1 VRLRRLET
9 EFAGRLRTAH
19 RSFVLVPEDRI
30 DRTFRDYHRAHRQAA
45 ARQDEDAPRFQIP
58 DAGHPYPRCSLPAL
72 EAGIWVRDTY
82 PDRFAAFDL
91 AVFEA
96 FFSRTED
103 ISDLEVLRRLADRC
117 GLDGAALAEVVREGR
132 CRERVL
138 AEYQEALDM
147 GIRGVPAVA
156 IPGGPPIV
164 GAVPYPDLRRAIETA
179 LRGSGR
185 A

>member
-1 VRLRRLET
+1 V
-9 EFAGRLRTAH
+9 H
-19 RSFVLVPEDRI
+19 RSFVLVAEDRI

-45 ARQDEDAPRFQIP
+45 ARQDEDSPLFQIP

-72 EAGIWVRDTY
+72 EAGMWVRDTF

-103 ISDLEVLRRLADRC
+103 ISDLQVLGRLADGC
-117 GLDGAALAEVVREGR
+117 GLDGVTLADVIREGR
-132 CRERVL
+132 CRERVH
-138 AEYQEALDM
+138 AEYQEALDL

-156 IPGGPPIV
+156 IPGRPPIV
-164 GAVPYPDLRRAIETA
+164 GAVPYPDLWRAVEAA
-179 LRGSGR
+179 LRGDAG

>member
-1 VRLRRLET
+1 LET
-9 EFAGRLRTAH
+9 EFAGRLRTVH
-19 RSFVLVPEDRI
+19 RSFVLVAEDRL

-45 ARQDEDAPRFQIP
+45 ARQDEDAPRFNIP

-72 EAGIWVRDTY
+72 EAGMWVRDTF
-82 PDRFAAFDL
+82 PDRFPAFDL

-103 ISDLEVLRRLADRC
+103 ISDLDVLGRLADGC
-117 GLDGAALAEVVREGR
+117 GLDGVTLADVIREGR

-138 AEYQEALDM
+138 AEYQVALDM

-156 IPGGPPIV
+156 TPGGFPIV
-164 GAVPYPDLRRAIETA
+164 GAVPYADLRRAVEAA
-179 LRGSGR
+179 LRGYGG